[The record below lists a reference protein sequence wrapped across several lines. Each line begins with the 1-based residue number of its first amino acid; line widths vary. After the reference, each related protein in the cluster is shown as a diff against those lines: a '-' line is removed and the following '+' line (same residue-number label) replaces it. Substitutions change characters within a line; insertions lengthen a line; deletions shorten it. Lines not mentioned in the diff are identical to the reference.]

1 VRREVAFAGD
11 GGRLTIGVV
20 SYEFHEDASGS
31 EANWLRGGVKIELSA
46 TGAFRCSCPVLFMAD
61 ELSFF
66 RDDLGRVLA
75 RQKGVAA
82 LETEEDRV
90 CITVEL
96 DRGQAQLGGYVKVGG
111 FARLEFE
118 QIVTDEA
125 SLRKAHGELVELV
138 REFPVRAGS

>member
-1 VRREVAFAGD
+1 VSFAGD

-20 SYEFHEDASGS
+20 RYEFREDASGT
-31 EANWLRGGVKIELSA
+31 EANWLTGGVRIELSA
-46 TGAFRCSCPVLFMAD
+46 TGSFRCSCPVLFMAD

-66 RDDLGRVLA
+66 RDDLGRILA
-75 RQKGVAA
+75 RQKGTAA

-90 CITVEL
+90 SITIEL
-96 DRGQAQLGGYVKVGG
+96 DRGRGKLGGYVKVAG

-118 QIVTDEA
+118 EITTDEA

-138 REFPVRAGS
+138 REFPVRTSS